1 LHRQTTRCNTT
12 HLLLESGKM
21 KDKNPSDDKHEQRHS
36 KSAAHDITPV
46 LNDWNYEPGT
56 LNVRKITGLD
66 GLPKLQLRLDLGLL
80 QMEMTG
86 RPDGDRPYG
95 HESLLDY
102 FEHQLQDRPE
112 AEPDFQLTRDQCQ
125 ELREEAGMYFH
136 RYLSL
141 FVLEDFTGVVRDTAR
156 NLRVLDLCSRY
167 AAEEQDRLILEQYR
181 PYIIMMNTRAAAS
194 IQLQAR
200 HYGEAAKMV
209 EDSLAAI
216 QDFYR
221 SFGQEEA
228 YAHSNEV
235 RVLKRFHREIQS
247 KLPVD
252 PLQRLRRRLE
262 RAVKAERY
270 EEAAKL
276 RDELDARQGGTS
288 MKKMA

>member
-1 LHRQTTRCNTT
+1 
-12 HLLLESGKM
+12 M
-21 KDKNPSDDKHEQRHS
+21 KDKKPSDDKNEDRQA
-36 KSAAHDITPV
+36 KSSAHDITPV
-46 LNDWNYEPGT
+46 LTDWEYEPGT

-86 RPDGDRPYG
+86 RPDGVRPFG

-102 FEHQLQDRPE
+102 FEHQLQDQQNSTETDPE
-112 AEPDFQLTRDQCQ
+112 FQLTRDQCQ
-125 ELREEAGMYFH
+125 DLREEAGMYFH

-156 NLRVLDLCSRY
+156 NLRVLDLCSQY

-194 IQLQAR
+194 IQLQSR

-209 EDSLAAI
+209 EDSLTTI
-216 QDFYR
+216 HDFYR
-221 SFGQEEA
+221 SFGQEDA

-247 KLPVD
+247 KLPID

-262 RAVKAERY
+262 RAIKAERY

-276 RDELDARQGGTS
+276 RDELEAHKAPPRKDESS
-288 MKKMA
+288 MNEMA

>member
-1 LHRQTTRCNTT
+1 
-12 HLLLESGKM
+12 M
-21 KDKNPSDDKHEQRHS
+21 KDKRQSDDKPEPRQP
-36 KSAAHDITPV
+36 KPAANDITPV
-46 LNDWNYEPGT
+46 LNDWDYESGT

-102 FEHQLQDRPE
+102 FEHQLQDRNE
-112 AEPDFQLTRDQCQ
+112 ADPDFHLTSDQCQ

-141 FVLEDFTGVVRDTAR
+141 FVLEDFSAVVRDTAR
-156 NLRVLDLCSRY
+156 NLRVLDLCGRY
-167 AAEEQDRLILEQYR
+167 ATDEQDRLILEQYR

-194 IQLQAR
+194 IQLRAG
-200 HYGEAAKMV
+200 HYGQAAKMV
-209 EDSLAAI
+209 QESLATI
-216 QDFYR
+216 HDFYR

-228 YAHSNEV
+228 YANSNEV
-235 RVLKRFHREIQS
+235 RVLKRFAREIQS
-247 KLPVD
+247 KLPDD
-252 PLQRLRRRLE
+252 PLARLRRRLE
-262 RAVKAERY
+262 RAIKAERY

-276 RDELDARQGGTS
+276 RDELEARKSQTS
-288 MKKMA
+288 NDEKSMNKMA

>member
-1 LHRQTTRCNTT
+1 MKEKKPSEDKARQRTAN
-12 HLLLESGKM
+12 
-21 KDKNPSDDKHEQRHS
+21 
-36 KSAAHDITPV
+36 DITPV
-46 LNDWNYEPGT
+46 LNDWQYEPGT

-102 FEHQLQDRPE
+102 FEHQLQDQQNRTEADPE
-112 AEPDFQLTRDQCQ
+112 FRLNSDQCQ

-141 FVLEDFTGVVRDTAR
+141 FVLEDFNGVVRDTAR
-156 NLRVLDLCSRY
+156 NLRLLDLCSQY

-194 IQLQAR
+194 IKLRDGQPGQ
-200 HYGEAAKMV
+200 AAKMV
-209 EDSLAAI
+209 QESLTAI
-216 QDFYR
+216 HEFYR
-221 SFGQEEA
+221 NFGQEEA
-228 YAHSNEV
+228 YASSNEV
-235 RVLKRFHREIQS
+235 RVLKRFQREIQS

-252 PLQRLRRRLE
+252 PLVRLRRRLE
-262 RAVKAERY
+262 RAIKAERY

-276 RDELDARQGGTS
+276 RDELEARSAKSQNGEAS
-288 MKKMA
+288 LNKLA